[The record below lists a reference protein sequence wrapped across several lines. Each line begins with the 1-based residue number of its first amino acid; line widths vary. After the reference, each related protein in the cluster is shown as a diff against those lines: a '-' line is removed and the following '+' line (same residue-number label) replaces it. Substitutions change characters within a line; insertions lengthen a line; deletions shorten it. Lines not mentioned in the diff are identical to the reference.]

1 MKLRDL
7 LKEIKAVPGGDVIVL
22 ALINKLKADDQF
34 NEGYKVIAYKKSK
47 IKLKTHNQFNTEK
60 YLIELLIQ
68 INFVRDDGK
77 NEYKIVDYFY
87 FPEFDHFEY
96 YNTFF
101 GAYDPKGE
109 ILQTLIRDR
118 DFTEINP
125 PITEI
130 KAKPPL
136 KLPSGFDIEQA
147 FYDFF
152 NIRQISLP
160 KGNFNKDEQFLGIK
174 YKMIDGE
181 ELIVFYFQVG
191 GMFNEKFQVAYNLDD
206 LYSPDKN
213 YTKWLGYQ
221 EIDQTDL
228 IKEIKAVPARA
239 HPLNIAAI
247 WDFVSRDE
255 LKGDTGPFDINKNYI
270 GFEIKP
276 FVPSTNN
283 MHLLK
288 TYFRDND
295 GYPFVVIYSYNY
307 GRENGYDFYNW
318 WNLYPNEPD
327 ESDEIPNDLLR
338 EITDFNGFNRMTRY
352 ERVNE
357 IKARR
362 PQPNLLK
369 LIEDNIEFIKKEF
382 IIQRIKSIKLV
393 MNNPQEVEIHAV
405 IFIDGDDED
414 DEMEIGIVFRFLEDA
429 ENDEMFSSD
438 FGHDPDL
445 DYITLTL
452 DGIRVAAIENEI

>member
-34 NEGYKVIAYKKSK
+34 GAGSKVIAYKKSK
-47 IKLKTHNQFNTEK
+47 IKLKTRGGKFPPTEK

-68 INFVRDDGK
+68 ISFVRDDGK
-77 NEYKIVDYFY
+77 SEFKIVDYFY

-160 KGNFNKDEQFLGIK
+160 KGKFNKDEQFLGIK
-174 YKMIDGE
+174 YKMIDHYHGE
-181 ELIVFYFQVG
+181 ELIIFYFQVG

-206 LYSPDKN
+206 PYTPNKN
-213 YTKWLGYQ
+213 YTRWLGYKG
-221 EIDQTDL
+221 IDQTDL
-228 IKEIKAVPARA
+228 IKEIKAVPARS
-239 HPLNIAAI
+239 HPLNIEKI
-247 WDFVSRDE
+247 WDFISRDE
-255 LKGDTGPFDINKNYI
+255 LKGDIGPFDINKNYI
-270 GFEIKP
+270 GFEKKP
-276 FVPSTNN
+276 FGPSTNN
-283 MHLLK
+283 MHFLR

-295 GYPFVVIYSYNY
+295 GNPFVVIYSYNY
-307 GRENGYDFYNW
+307 ERENVYDFFNYW
-318 WNLYPNEPD
+318 DLYPNEHDESD

-338 EITDFNGFNRMTRY
+338 EIKVISGRLPFSSEEIEKELYKRYNLDASKGNVLSFVGYTDQINDNGIVIFNLYYKIGGDYLPEYLKIKVWYNRSNY
-352 ERVNE
+352 EIEKPKIGTYEYDFSDSDVTNFV
-357 IKARR
+357 
-362 PQPNLLK
+362 PFDK
-369 LIEDNIEFIKKEF
+369 LIK
-382 IIQRIKSIKLV
+382 
-393 MNNPQEVEIHAV
+393 
-405 IFIDGDDED
+405 
-414 DEMEIGIVFRFLEDA
+414 
-429 ENDEMFSSD
+429 
-438 FGHDPDL
+438 
-445 DYITLTL
+445 
-452 DGIRVAAIENEI
+452 